1 MTDKSEDTGRAK
13 DRKVEEATEPKSK
26 APKAVR
32 YSRDELITG
41 AAGFDATPAL
51 VAGAL
56 SETGK
61 ESFTRDEVDKAL
73 EAFRSKEV

>member
-1 MTDKSEDTGRAK
+1 MTDKSEDAGRAK
-13 DRKVEEATEPKSK
+13 ERKIEEPKPK

-32 YSRDELITG
+32 YSRDELIAG

-51 VAGAL
+51 IAGAL
-56 SETGK
+56 SETDK